1 MKKIVAVLSL
11 LAVTLHAQDR
21 APGNDV
27 ITKQA
32 LKADLFF
39 LASDNLQGRL
49 TNTPGNRI
57 AADWIAQRFERMGL
71 APGGPGESYF
81 QPYDLMVAT
90 LGPIERN
97 TLSITP
103 AAASGPET
111 RAYGADFY
119 PQRFS
124 ATTSARGTVVFAG
137 FGITSPQVKHDDL
150 KGEAVRGK
158 IALVIDHEPGE
169 RDPASP
175 FDGIVTA
182 DAASAQRKA
191 QFAQDHGAIGILFV
205 SDVHNHPPSPA
216 SSPAATARQVP
227 TPSASASS
235 PAATARQVPAP
246 SASAG
251 SLENAARG
259 AWPAT
264 TPRIDRFTLASWVEK
279 IRIPALQIS
288 TAVAE
293 SLVRGSGKTLAE
305 LSASAET
312 PGGVTPVPLSSTVEM
327 SAAVNRKAIPDR
339 NVLGFIEG
347 SDPRLKDEV
356 VIVCAHYDHEGAD
369 DTRIFNGA
377 DDDGSGIVALIEI
390 AEAYMQAAKTGRRPR
405 RSVLFAAWN
414 SEERGLLGAWA
425 YTEAPTRP
433 LDKIVAV
440 LNMDMLG
447 RNEEVPPE
455 GGARFR
461 GLAPQTAASNNN
473 AMNVIGTSRSADMKH
488 AADRAN
494 QGVGLELKY
503 RYDNNLS
510 QLMRRSDHWPFLNRG
525 VPGVWFHTGLHPD
538 YHTAQD
544 RPERINYDK
553 MEKIARMI
561 HQMSWDLANQDAR
574 PKLAGR
580 ATGEM

>member
-1 MKKIVAVLSL
+1 MRRPVLVAAVSL
-11 LAVTLHAQDR
+11 AALTLHAQGS
-21 APGNDV
+21 APGREV
-27 ITKQA
+27 ITTQA
-32 LKADLFF
+32 LKADLYF

-49 TNTPGNRI
+49 VNTPGNRI

-71 APGGPGESYF
+71 APGGPDGSYF
-81 QPYDLMVAT
+81 QAYSLMVET
-90 LGPIERN
+90 LGPVERN
-97 TLSITP
+97 TMSMTP
-103 AAASGPET
+103 VAAAGPQALT
-111 RAYGADFY
+111 YGADFY

-124 ATTSARGTVVFAG
+124 ATSSARGNVVFAG
-137 FGITSPQVKHDDL
+137 FGITSPQVKYDDL
-150 KGEAVRGK
+150 RGDSVRGR

-182 DAASAQRKA
+182 DAAAPQRKA

-205 SDVHNHPPSPA
+205 SDVHNHVGA
-216 SSPAATARQVP
+216 GGAA
-227 TPSASASS
+227 
-235 PAATARQVPAP
+235 
-246 SASAG
+246 AG
-251 SLENAARG
+251 SLEGAARV

-264 TPRIDRFTLASWVEK
+264 PPRIDRFTLATWVEK

-288 TAVAE
+288 TSVAE
-293 SLVRGSGKTLAE
+293 ALVRGSGKSLAE
-305 LSASAET
+305 LSAASET
-312 PGGVTPVPLSSTVEM
+312 ATGFTPIPLNAIVEM
-327 SAAVNRKAIPDR
+327 SAAVTRQSIPDR
-339 NVLGFIEG
+339 NVLGVMEG
-347 SDPRLKDEV
+347 SDPRLKGET

-369 DTRIFNGA
+369 GAHIFNGA
-377 DDDGSGIVALIEI
+377 DDDGSGIVALIGI
-390 AEAYMQAAKTGRRPR
+390 AEAYAQAAREGRRPR
-405 RSVLFAAWN
+405 RTVIFAAWN

-433 LDKIVAV
+433 LDTIAAV

-455 GGARFR
+455 GGVRFR
-461 GLAPQTAASNNN
+461 GLSPQTAASNDN
-473 AMNVIGTSRSADMKH
+473 AVNVIGTSRSADLKT
-488 AADRAN
+488 ATDRAN
-494 QGVGLELKY
+494 AAFGLDLKY
-503 RYDNNLS
+503 RYDNNAS

-538 YHTAQD
+538 YHTERD

-553 MEKIARMI
+553 MEKIARLV

-580 ATGEM
+580 AMSEM